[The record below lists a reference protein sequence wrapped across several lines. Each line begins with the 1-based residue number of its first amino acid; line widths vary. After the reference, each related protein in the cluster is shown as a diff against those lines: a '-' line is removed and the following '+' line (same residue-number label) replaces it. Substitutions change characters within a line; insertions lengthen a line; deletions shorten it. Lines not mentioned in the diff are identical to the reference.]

1 MKFINSLIQ
10 SQQPQAGTT
19 HKRTEPQYVRVKLL
33 EPTIKKKS
41 AKQLKKKRQILEIL
55 LGPRLWL
62 PREERVTVFQPR

>member
-1 MKFINSLIQ
+1 M
-10 SQQPQAGTT
+10 
-19 HKRTEPQYVRVKLL
+19 L

-62 PREERVTVFQPR
+62 PREERVAVFQPR